1 MNHSQQEYLHYSEAS
16 ILYEWSENLSPK
28 TSKCSLWRTSLLN
41 ALGITLGI
49 CCILSKLNGHTVLP
63 NAPVTCTLEGNFGPQ
78 PLKLLEF
85 SSFLSLVYLSSL
97 LLIVIN
103 VSEKNF
109 FSPSQ
114 SPHSLCLYLLSTLL
128 SPVCLS
134 FLTFS
139 FLSFLNALCVEG
151 PRSFREMFYILQ
163 STCDRN
169 CSTEGI
175 LLPTYTTALYPPP
188 PHCSFFCFFMFILIV
203 DPHASYPADWW

>member
-28 TSKCSLWRTSLLN
+28 TSKCSLWRTSLSN

-109 FSPSQ
+109 FPPLSLLIPFVCTSCLLFSVLSVCPFSPSLSFLSSMLYAWKVPGLSVRCFIFCRALVTGIVPQ
-114 SPHSLCLYLLSTLL
+114 KVSCFQLILQRYTLPLLIVPFFAFLCLYLS
-128 SPVCLS
+128 
-134 FLTFS
+134 
-139 FLSFLNALCVEG
+139 
-151 PRSFREMFYILQ
+151 
-163 STCDRN
+163 
-169 CSTEGI
+169 
-175 LLPTYTTALYPPP
+175 
-188 PHCSFFCFFMFILIV
+188 
-203 DPHASYPADWW
+203 